1 MMHKSL
7 HIKFLVLCVLVV
19 LYFPNAST
27 AVPTNRRRLR
37 PSDNII
43 QYLENERVRG
53 KLRPRFTLVGK
64 IPQGD
69 VGPVEFASD
78 ESDYDIDVVVAN
90 PSVTRSTTYSVRGG
104 RSQPV
109 RPPTVK
115 YLVSDPNS
123 AIGAGI
129 PFALLAVDESTN
141 KVSGIVQKNNE
152 EMMKVE
158 QTQGGALTF
167 TPEEKF
173 VAEPWYCGVTSD
185 FLRNGGE
192 VYSFKPSTADHR
204 RAEDDNRHAHTHHTQ
219 HHEHHQ
225 SYSKLLRGGDIITY
239 DFDTIAGELGD
250 IDIIKSR
257 HRKLYATDSF
267 PQLYTYQVDLYIEID
282 DTVVANNNNSLDQA
296 IAYVDAVITLV
307 SSILQREADT
317 HLHVAHIEVSNIYA
331 NAADKESVLELM
343 KTTYGG
349 DEWHWADGNGI
360 DIHHALLGQDFGG
373 GMAFVSS
380 VCRPDS
386 GFGFSSRLR
395 CNIANISA
403 ECAWDLYIISHEIG
417 HSLGSKHSHDN
428 TGYDPVVDTCGL
440 DQCSDELPLKGSAT
454 IMSYCNQC
462 TGNVDN
468 VATTYGGYWYE
479 DDRNDIANWKNS
491 LLNGTVSFDSK
502 RVPKTMWEFVSS
514 QTGECSNALVDDC
527 CGNGVCEANEAE
539 CDEDCGPFTLETPL
553 CSSCTLANGVMFDV
567 TTLSSIVVGGLE
579 FRHSS
584 ADVGVYDVTVYT
596 APGSYVDKISSQEEW
611 STLAEL
617 TVEVTESAFGEYF
630 LASFPEIDLDANASQ
645 AFYVASSGLQLAL
658 KLDDGDNPYTV
669 DDNMQIL
676 NPGRAVSANHFGP
689 GANGYFWNGRI
700 TYRLPVPLASPTNS
714 PTIKATS
721 TEPSSSPSVSLAPSD
736 LASPRP
742 SVSLIPTSYDSEQPS
757 SSHTPTSSDSTSPSV
772 SPSSQPSVSSFPTG
786 TVSSQP
792 SASSSELP
800 SSLPT
805 QSNTNTPSLS
815 QEPSQQQTQQPSIS
829 SSPTITMTTQPSA
842 SSSDQPSSSSEPST
856 SSPTQSES
864 TAPSSSL
871 SPTATVSSQ
880 PSASSSEHPSA
891 SSEPTS
897 LPPTQA
903 NTASPSLSSIPTPV
917 ISEQPS
923 VSIAP
928 TQLDSNTPSLS
939 IKPTPV
945 SSSFP
950 SMTSNPSDNLSQL
963 PSLSSFPTG
972 NPTSSPTEIATT
984 LPSRAPSTSN
994 SPSSMHVW
1002 FMRWDLLKCR
1012 LDCVGEYPCGGT
1024 KEFWNDEYASAE
1036 ECCNSNLSTSP
1047 ELVERCL
1054 AVHKRAI
1061 FS

>member
-1 MMHKSL
+1 MHKSL

-64 IPQGD
+64 IPQGV

-141 KVSGIVQKNNE
+141 KVAGIVQKNNE

-173 VAEPWYCGVTSD
+173 VAEPWDCGVTSD

-192 VYSFKPSTADHR
+192 VYSFKPSTAGHR
-204 RAEDDNRHAHTHHTQ
+204 RAEDDNRHAHTHHTH

-225 SYSKLLRGGDIITY
+225 SYSKLLRGGDITTY

-331 NAADKESVLELM
+331 NAEDKESVLELM

-349 DEWHWADGNGI
+349 DEWHWTDGNGI

-373 GMAFVSS
+373 GMAYVSS

-417 HSLGSKHSHDN
+417 
-428 TGYDPVVDTCGL
+428 
-440 DQCSDELPLKGSAT
+440 
-454 IMSYCNQC
+454 
-462 TGNVDN
+462 
-468 VATTYGGYWYE
+468 
-479 DDRNDIANWKNS
+479 
-491 LLNGTVSFDSK
+491 
-502 RVPKTMWEFVSS
+502 
-514 QTGECSNALVDDC
+514 
-527 CGNGVCEANEAE
+527 
-539 CDEDCGPFTLETPL
+539 
-553 CSSCTLANGVMFDV
+553 
-567 TTLSSIVVGGLE
+567 
-579 FRHSS
+579 
-584 ADVGVYDVTVYT
+584 
-596 APGSYVDKISSQEEW
+596 
-611 STLAEL
+611 
-617 TVEVTESAFGEYF
+617 
-630 LASFPEIDLDANASQ
+630 
-645 AFYVASSGLQLAL
+645 
-658 KLDDGDNPYTV
+658 
-669 DDNMQIL
+669 
-676 NPGRAVSANHFGP
+676 
-689 GANGYFWNGRI
+689 
-700 TYRLPVPLASPTNS
+700 
-714 PTIKATS
+714 
-721 TEPSSSPSVSLAPSD
+721 
-736 LASPRP
+736 
-742 SVSLIPTSYDSEQPS
+742 
-757 SSHTPTSSDSTSPSV
+757 
-772 SPSSQPSVSSFPTG
+772 
-786 TVSSQP
+786 
-792 SASSSELP
+792 
-800 SSLPT
+800 
-805 QSNTNTPSLS
+805 
-815 QEPSQQQTQQPSIS
+815 
-829 SSPTITMTTQPSA
+829 
-842 SSSDQPSSSSEPST
+842 
-856 SSPTQSES
+856 
-864 TAPSSSL
+864 
-871 SPTATVSSQ
+871 
-880 PSASSSEHPSA
+880 
-891 SSEPTS
+891 
-897 LPPTQA
+897 
-903 NTASPSLSSIPTPV
+903 
-917 ISEQPS
+917 
-923 VSIAP
+923 
-928 TQLDSNTPSLS
+928 
-939 IKPTPV
+939 
-945 SSSFP
+945 
-950 SMTSNPSDNLSQL
+950 
-963 PSLSSFPTG
+963 
-972 NPTSSPTEIATT
+972 
-984 LPSRAPSTSN
+984 
-994 SPSSMHVW
+994 
-1002 FMRWDLLKCR
+1002 
-1012 LDCVGEYPCGGT
+1012 
-1024 KEFWNDEYASAE
+1024 
-1036 ECCNSNLSTSP
+1036 
-1047 ELVERCL
+1047 
-1054 AVHKRAI
+1054 
-1061 FS
+1061 